1 VNLLAARVVL
11 RPRSLGDVLD
21 LTVPFCLAG
30 RRLLGR
36 LGLTSLLPAFAL
48 CLYVQR
54 GRHWNW
60 YQTWALAIILGDLL
74 EGLFTV
80 AFGDLLFQPS
90 EAVRPAA
97 VWGRF
102 ARRLFHYLASLF
114 VARLLITVS
123 IATIIGAAA
132 TPFLAVHLLF
142 VREVCLLEGAGV
154 FGAIGRA
161 SKFVHRQVSSGL
173 GVLLAVL
180 AAPAVMAVAAELL
193 GDAIVSTLLQLGSPF
208 GELFKQGGSAYAL
221 LGFFLS
227 VPVVAAA
234 RFLKYIDVR
243 TRKEGWDIQLRFT
256 AIASAERAEERGD
269 DRADDRTH
277 PAGSSA
283 A

>member
-21 LTVPFCLAG
+21 LTVPFCLASW
-30 RRLLGR
+30 RLLAR
-36 LGLTSLLPAFAL
+36 LSLTSLLPAFAL
-48 CLYVQR
+48 CVYLQR
-54 GRHWNW
+54 WQGW
-60 YQTWALAIILGDLL
+60 TWPETWLLAVILGDLL
-74 EGLFTV
+74 EGLYTV

-90 EAVRPAA
+90 EAVRGRAL
-97 VWGRF
+97 WGRF
-102 ARRLFHYLASLF
+102 ARRLFPYLMTLF
-114 VARLLITVS
+114 VSRLLIAVS
-123 IATIIGAAA
+123 IATVIGAAA

-154 FGAIGRA
+154 FASVGRA
-161 SKFVHRQVSSGL
+161 SKFVHRQVSSCL

-180 AAPAVMAVAAELL
+180 VAPAVMAVAAELL

-221 LGFFLS
+221 FGFFLS
-227 VPVVAAA
+227 LPVVAAA

-256 AIASAERAEERGD
+256 AIAAAESD
-269 DRADDRTH
+269 
-277 PAGSSA
+277 PQQGSSA